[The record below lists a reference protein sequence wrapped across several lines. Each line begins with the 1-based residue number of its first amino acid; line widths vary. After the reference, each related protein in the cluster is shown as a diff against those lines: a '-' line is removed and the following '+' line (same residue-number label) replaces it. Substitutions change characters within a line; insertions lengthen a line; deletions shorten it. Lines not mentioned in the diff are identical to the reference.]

1 MDDVLGVD
9 VGGTAIKTWWRGSPG
24 ATVRTPKD
32 DVTGERTAAVIA
44 DLVAALPGV
53 AAVGMA
59 TPGIVDDDAGVCRM
73 SVNLGWRDV
82 PIRDLV
88 EARAGLP
95 AALTHDVRA
104 GAVAERLSGAGAGRP
119 GPLAFAAA
127 GTGLALAVV
136 DADTRPIGTGWAG
149 EVGQLRYGP
158 GPHTGLRVEE
168 VASAGGLA
176 ARFGTAEAVDVLT
189 ARNAGDVAAA
199 ARWDETVDALA
210 EVLAWTVALVAPG
223 TVVVGGGLVRAGD
236 DLLVPLR
243 VALAARLAGFP
254 EPVVVP
260 AAHGTAAAAIGAAH
274 LGALRLGTTAQP
286 SARGSLA

>member
-1 MDDVLGVD
+1 MDDDVLGVD
-9 VGGTAIKTWWRGSPG
+9 VGGTAIKTWWRGSAG
-24 ATVRTPKD
+24 ETVPTPKD
-32 DVTGERTAAVIA
+32 DPSGERTASVIA
-44 DLVAALPGV
+44 DLAAGLPGV
-53 AAVGMA
+53 AAIGMA

-73 SVNLGWRDV
+73 SVNLGWREV
-82 PIRDLV
+82 PVRALV
-88 EARAGLP
+88 EARTGLP

-104 GAVAERLSGAGAGRP
+104 GAVAERLTGAGAGRP
-119 GPLAFAAA
+119 GPLVFAPA

-136 DADTRPIGTGWAG
+136 DADARPIGTGWAG
-149 EVGQLRYGP
+149 EVGQLRYGL
-158 GPHTGLRVEE
+158 GPHAGLRVEE

-176 ARFGTAEAVDVLT
+176 KRFGTSEAVEVLT
-189 ARNAGDVAAA
+189 ARNAGDATAA

-210 EVLAWTVALVAPG
+210 EVLAWTVALIAPG

-243 VALAARLAGFP
+243 AALAARLAGFP

-274 LGALRLGTTAQP
+274 LGALRLGG
-286 SARGSLA
+286 AR